1 MPTAGAQRRGG
12 HTHRLRSRHLL
23 ACALSIGLV
32 ACGQTDSGDS
42 TSAGPSAT
50 PSQTSSADASDTSA
64 SDEAMGID
72 TVEWPGTLR
81 DAEALFDRM
90 PDQLAGVPVKRWR
103 AGGKSTG
110 VAYGPAQDGATA
122 WVMST
127 TKATRTPERTLAV
140 MFGPG
145 VACEKGSYSGTVPQA
160 PYGGGPAMET
170 DSTAENRLPWY
181 ACTIEIGAAEGD
193 SKRRAHAVGWVSGD
207 LGWLTTSPD
216 EQTAES
222 LIKALVAAR

>member
-1 MPTAGAQRRGG
+1 MPVAGYRSRGG
-12 HTHRLRSRHLL
+12 HTRRLRSRHLL

-42 TSAGPSAT
+42 TSAAPSAT
-50 PSQTSSADASDTSA
+50 PSQTRSADAGGTST
-64 SDEAMGID
+64 SVEAMGID
-72 TVEWPGTLR
+72 TVEWPGTLP
-81 DAEALFDRM
+81 DAEALFNRM

-103 AGGKSTG
+103 AGGRSTG

-127 TKATRTPERTLAV
+127 TKATKTPERTLAV

-145 VACEKGSYSGTVPQA
+145 VACEKGTYSGTVPQA
-160 PYGGGPAMET
+160 PYGGGPAPEM
-170 DSTAENRLPWY
+170 DNTAAGVLPWY

-193 SKRRAHAVGWVSGD
+193 STRRAHAVGWVSGD